1 MAEQQFGSFNPKDH
15 SEGGFFDNRIGT
27 IVDAKVVIFD
37 YKGKSPAVCALHV
50 EIQPDDAESA
60 EDHRQ
65 EYYKIG
71 TPEQATPSSDGQFFV
86 PVEAG
91 WAMNKGVKCSLFMA
105 MLEKNGFD
113 FSKLA
118 KGVKGI
124 IGIRAM
130 WNVVKMPPVKQQD
143 GTMKDASIL
152 VPTKFLEPLAGGP
165 KPGTAAK
172 PAAAKPAAAKPA
184 AAKPA
189 AAKPAAAK
197 PAPAPAAAEAPAEE
211 APVEEATE
219 ETPAEEGGFDP
230 EARLTEIIMELI
242 SEKGGKAA
250 KTLIPPKV
258 FKGVPDQHERAKVMA
273 LLKGDTWLGAG
284 VEVRGWALN
293 GGELSFPE

>member
-1 MAEQQFGSFNPKDH
+1 MAEPQYGSFNPKDH

-27 IVDAKVVIFD
+27 ITAAKVVIFD

-50 EIQPDDAESA
+50 EITPDGAES
-60 EDHRQ
+60 DDDKRD

-71 TPEQATPSSDGQFFV
+71 TPEQATPSADGEFFL
-86 PVEAG
+86 PVEPG
-91 WAMNKGVKCSLFMA
+91 WSMNKGVKCSLFMA

-118 KGVKGI
+118 KGVSGI
-124 IGIRAM
+124 VGIRSL
-130 WNVVKMPPVKQQD
+130 WNVVKMPPVKQAD
-143 GTMKDASIL
+143 GTFKDATIL
-152 VPTKFLEPLAGGP
+152 VPTKFQEGAAP
-165 KPGTAAK
+165 KSGTAAK

-197 PAPAPAAAEAPAEE
+197 PAAAPAPEP
-211 APVEEATE
+211 EATE
-219 ETPAEEGGFDP
+219 EAPAEEGGFDP
-230 EARLTEIIMELI
+230 EAKLTEIIMELI
-242 SEKGGKAA
+242 AEKGGKAA

-258 FKGVPDQHERAKVMA
+258 FKGVPDQKERAKVMA
-273 LLKGDTWLGAG
+273 LLKGDEWLGAG
-284 VEVRGWALN
+284 AEVRGWNLA